1 MKLATLP
8 AVGISFVAVL
18 AARAWV
24 RLAPGRAIRWA
35 SSTPVIAADR
45 PAAIDSFSCA
55 VAAIG
60 VRCGATCL
68 EQGVALT
75 LVLAA
80 MRVPARLVIGV
91 DRSGTGF
98 GAHAWVE
105 SNGRVIL
112 GGADAP
118 KYAPMP
124 IAGA

>member
-1 MKLATLP
+1 MKLVTLR
-8 AVGISFVAVL
+8 AVAISFVAVL
-18 AARAWV
+18 AARAWL
-24 RLAPGRAIRWA
+24 RIAPGQVIRWA
-35 SSTPVIAADR
+35 SSAPATAADR

-55 VAAIG
+55 VAAVG
-60 VRCGATCL
+60 GRCRATCL

-91 DRSGTGF
+91 ERSGTAL

-112 GGADAP
+112 GGADAS
-118 KYAPMP
+118 KYAPLP
-124 IAGA
+124 VAAA